1 MSNRIRG
8 ALSSRGRVF
17 YCVVLAAL
25 TAAWLPRVSAAANE
39 TDIAA
44 SEVTEKSRW
53 NGTIGVGPLLL
64 PKYTGG
70 KAQQVLPLPLLSINY
85 DETVYIEVQR
95 VGVYIFASDDK
106 KIGLGL
112 AVEPRF
118 GFRASDAPRLA
129 GMITRRASLEG
140 GLTFDWDFDVV
151 AFSMAWLNDLN
162 RTSRGQSAR
171 FSVYAPFVKNSR
183 GEIGFVASADRMNA
197 NITNYFFG
205 VRTNETTG
213 TRRAFTPPAGTAMSI
228 GVGGTYRIAPGTSGW
243 GGLIFGANIGRL
255 PRVIA
260 ASPIVETRS
269 TRQIYLGYGW
279 TL

>member
-1 MSNRIRG
+1 MSYRIRG
-8 ALSSRGRVF
+8 TLSTRSALF
-17 YCVVLAAL
+17 NCTLFAAL
-25 TAAWLPRVSAAANE
+25 CVAWLPIARAAAGDNVP
-39 TDIAA
+39 AA
-44 SEVTEKSRW
+44 SEVQDKSGW
-53 NGTIGVGPLLL
+53 NGTIGVGPMLL

-70 KAQQVLPLPLLSINY
+70 TAQQVLPLPLLSINY

-112 AVEPRF
+112 AAEPRL
-118 GFRASDAPRLA
+118 GFRASDAPRLG
-129 GMITRRASLEG
+129 GMITRRASVEG

-151 AFSMAWLNDLN
+151 AFSAAWLNDLN
-162 RTSRGQSAR
+162 RTSRGQSVR
-171 FSVYAPFVKNSR
+171 FTVYAPLVKSAR
-183 GEIGFVASADRMNA
+183 GEIGIVASADRMNA

-205 VRTNETTG
+205 VRTSEATA
-213 TRRAFTPPAGTAMSI
+213 TRPAFTPPAGTAMSI
-228 GVGGTYRIAPGTSGW
+228 GVGGTYRIAPGKSGW

-255 PRVIA
+255 PVAIA
-260 ASPIVETRS
+260 TSPIVETRS

>member
-1 MSNRIRG
+1 MSNRIQG
-8 ALSSRGRVF
+8 AVSARGRLFYRVVF
-17 YCVVLAAL
+17 VALA
-25 TAAWLPRVSAAANE
+25 AAWLPRVHAAGNDTAP
-39 TDIAA
+39 TA
-44 SEVTEKSRW
+44 SEDADKSGW
-53 NGTIGVGPLLL
+53 NGTIGVGPMLL

-85 DETVYIEVQR
+85 NETVYVEVQR
-95 VGVYIFASDDK
+95 VGAYIFASDDK

-112 AVEPRF
+112 AVEPRL
-118 GFRASDAPRLA
+118 GFRASDAPPLA

-140 GLTFDWDFDVV
+140 GLTFDLDFDVI
-151 AFSMAWLNDLN
+151 AFSTAWFGDLN

-183 GEIGFVASADRMNA
+183 GEIGLVANADRMNA
-197 NITNYFFG
+197 NTTNYFFG
-205 VRTNETTG
+205 VRTDEATA

-228 GVGGTYRIAPGTSGW
+228 GVGGTYHVAPGKSGW
-243 GGLIFGANIGRL
+243 GGLIFGASVGRL
-255 PRVIA
+255 PRAIA
-260 ASPIVETRS
+260 ASPIVETRT